1 MKPVVSRLVRM
12 AALAAAGM
20 LVVALPAAGVL
31 TAAAPAFA
39 QRPLASI
46 DAQRGVDANPYTS
59 DEDVRV
65 GGELFASRCSV
76 CHGADGRGD
85 RGPDLTREVYRHG
98 NSDRAIFMNILSGIP
113 NTGMPSVRL
122 SDQEM
127 WQIVAFVRSLRA
139 PAEMADTG
147 DPDAGRELYVR
158 HDCGRCHFVGGEG
171 GRLGPELSTIGWSR
185 SPVHLRASI
194 VDPGGD
200 IEEDFR
206 QVRVVGAD
214 GRPTVGVLLNED
226 SYSIQLLD
234 MAGRLRSFMKSDL
247 QEVESPEV
255 SLMPSF
261 AGRLDDTELDD
272 LVAYLS
278 SLRQR

>member
-1 MKPVVSRLVRM
+1 MRMLSRPAVLF
-12 AALAAAGM
+12 ALLAAVL
-20 LVVALPAAGVL
+20 LV
-31 TAAAPAFA
+31 TAAPAAA

-158 HDCGRCHFVGGEG
+158 HDCARCHFVGGEG

-247 QEVESPEV
+247 QEVESPDV

>member
-1 MKPVVSRLVRM
+1 MLSPSGFLRIVSLT
-12 AALAAAGM
+12 AAGL
-20 LVVALPAAGVL
+20 LV
-31 TAAAPAFA
+31 AAAPAAA
-39 QRPLASI
+39 QRPLASL

-59 DEDVRV
+59 EEDVAV
-65 GGELFASRCSV
+65 GEELFASRCV
-76 CHGADGRGD
+76 NCHGADGRGD
-85 RGPDLTREVYRHG
+85 RGPDLTREVFRHG

-122 SDQEM
+122 SDKEM
-127 WQIVAFVRSLRA
+127 WQIVAYVRSLRA
-139 PAEMADTG
+139 PAEMAETG
-147 DPDAGRELYVR
+147 DPDAGRELYAR
-158 HDCGRCHFVGGEG
+158 HDCGRCHFVNGDG

-200 IEEDFR
+200 IEDDFR
-206 QVRVVGAD
+206 QVRVAGA
-214 GRPTVGVLLNED
+214 GGAPAVGVLLNED

-234 MAGRLRSFMKSDL
+234 MAGRLRSFMKSD
-247 QEVESPEV
+247 VEEIERPQA

-261 AGRLDDTELDD
+261 AGRLDDPELDD

-278 SLRQR
+278 SLRRR

>member
-1 MKPVVSRLVRM
+1 MV
-12 AALAAAGM
+12 ALA
-20 LVVALPAAGVL
+20 AAGVL
-31 TAAAPAFA
+31 TAALPAAA

-46 DAQRGVDANPYTS
+46 DAQTGVDANPYTS
-59 DEDVRV
+59 DEDVAV
-65 GGELFASRCSV
+65 GEELYASRCSV
-76 CHGADGRGD
+76 CHGPEGRGD
-85 RGPDLTREVYRHG
+85 RGPDLTRQVYRHG

-122 SDQEM
+122 SDKEM
-127 WQIVAFVRSLRA
+127 WQIVAYVRSLRA
-139 PAEMADTG
+139 PAEMAETG
-147 DPDAGRELYVR
+147 DADAGRALYAR
-158 HDCGRCHFVGGEG
+158 HDCGRCHFVDGEG

-185 SPVHLRASI
+185 SPVHLLASI

-200 IEEDFR
+200 IEDDYR

-214 GRPTVGVLLNED
+214 GSPTVGVLLNED

-234 MAGRLRSFMKSDL
+234 MAGRLRSFMKSDIDEIERP
-247 QEVESPEV
+247 QV

-261 AGRLDDTELDD
+261 AGRLDDPELDA

-278 SLRQR
+278 SLRRR

>member
-1 MKPVVSRLVRM
+1 MMPVVFRSVRV
-12 AALAAAGM
+12 AALAAAG
-20 LVVALPAAGVL
+20 VL
-31 TAAAPAFA
+31 AAALPAFA

-46 DAQRGVDANPYTS
+46 DAQRGVDANPYTAE
-59 DEDVRV
+59 EDVAA
-65 GGELFASRCSV
+65 GGELFASRCSI

-85 RGPDLTREVYRHG
+85 RGPDLTRRVYRHG

-122 SDQEM
+122 SDKEM
-127 WQIVAFVRSLRA
+127 WQIVAYVRSLRA
-139 PAEMADTG
+139 PAEMAETG
-147 DPDAGRELYVR
+147 DPGAGRALYVR
-158 HDCGRCHFVGGEG
+158 HDCGRCHFVNGEG

-194 VDPGGD
+194 VDPGSD
-200 IEEDFR
+200 IEDDYR
-206 QVRVVGAD
+206 QVRVVGYGGA
-214 GRPTVGVLLNED
+214 PAVGVLLNED

-234 MAGRLRSFMKSDL
+234 MAGRLRSFMKSDVD
-247 QEVESPEV
+247 EIESPQV

>member
-1 MKPVVSRLVRM
+1 MRMLTRPAAVFALLV
-12 AALAAAGM
+12 AALLAFAP
-20 LVVALPAAGVL
+20 PAA
-31 TAAAPAFA
+31 A

-59 DEDVRV
+59 DEDVEV

-139 PAEMADTG
+139 PAEMAETG
-147 DPDAGRELYVR
+147 DADAGRELYVR
-158 HDCGRCHFVGGEG
+158 HDCGRCHFVSGEG

-226 SYSIQLLD
+226 SYSVQLLD

-247 QEVESPEV
+247 EELESPEV

>member
-1 MKPVVSRLVRM
+1 
-12 AALAAAGM
+12 M
-20 LVVALPAAGVL
+20 LSLSGLFRIVAFVAAGVL
-31 TAAAPAFA
+31 LAAAPTAA

-46 DAQRGVDANPYTS
+46 DAQRGVDTNPYTS
-59 DEDVRV
+59 EADVAV
-65 GGELFASRCSV
+65 GAELFASRCV
-76 CHGADGRGD
+76 NCHGADGRGD
-85 RGPDLTREVYRHG
+85 RGPDLTREVFRHG

-122 SDQEM
+122 SDKEM

-139 PAEMADTG
+139 PAEMAETG
-147 DPDAGRELYVR
+147 DPDAGRELYAR
-158 HDCGRCHFVGGEG
+158 HDCGRCHFVNGEG

-200 IEEDFR
+200 IEDDFR
-206 QVRVVGAD
+206 QVRVAGA
-214 GRPTVGVLLNED
+214 GGAPAVGVLLNED

-234 MAGRLRSFMKSDL
+234 MAGRLRSFMKSD
-247 QEVESPEV
+247 VEEIERPQA

-261 AGRLDDTELDD
+261 AGRLDDPELDD

-278 SLRQR
+278 SLRRR

>member
-1 MKPVVSRLVRM
+1 MLSPSGFLRIVSLT
-12 AALAAAGM
+12 AAGL
-20 LVVALPAAGVL
+20 LV
-31 TAAAPAFA
+31 AAAPAAA
-39 QRPLASI
+39 QRPLASL

-59 DEDVRV
+59 EEDVAV
-65 GGELFASRCSV
+65 GEELFASRCV
-76 CHGADGRGD
+76 NCHGADGRGD
-85 RGPDLTREVYRHG
+85 RGPDLTREVFRHG

-122 SDQEM
+122 SDKEM

-139 PAEMADTG
+139 PAEMAETG
-147 DPDAGRELYVR
+147 DPDAGRELYAR
-158 HDCGRCHFVGGEG
+158 HDCGRCHFVNGEG

-200 IEEDFR
+200 IENDYR
-206 QVRVVGAD
+206 QVRVAGAA
-214 GRPTVGVLLNED
+214 GAPTVGVLLNED

-234 MAGRLRSFMKSDL
+234 MAGRLRSFMKSD
-247 QEVESPEV
+247 VEEIERPQA

-261 AGRLDDTELDD
+261 AGRLDDPELDD

-278 SLRQR
+278 SLRRR

>member
-1 MKPVVSRLVRM
+1 MTSLSGFLRI
-12 AALAAAGM
+12 
-20 LVVALPAAGVL
+20 VALTVAGVL
-31 TAAAPAFA
+31 LAVAPAAA
-39 QRPLASI
+39 QRPLASL

-59 DEDVRV
+59 EEDVAV
-65 GGELFASRCSV
+65 GGELFASRCV
-76 CHGADGRGD
+76 TCHGADGRGD
-85 RGPDLTREVYRHG
+85 RGPDLTREVFRHG

-122 SDQEM
+122 SDKEM

-139 PAEMADTG
+139 PAEMAETG
-147 DPDAGRELYVR
+147 DPDAGRELYAR
-158 HDCGRCHFVGGEG
+158 HDCGRCHFVNGEG

-185 SPVHLRASI
+185 PPVHLRASL

-200 IEEDFR
+200 IEDDYR
-206 QVRVVGAD
+206 QVRVAGA
-214 GRPTVGVLLNED
+214 GGAPTVGVLLNED
-226 SYSIQLLD
+226 AYSIQLLD
-234 MAGRLRSFMKSDL
+234 IAGRLRSFMKSD
-247 QEVESPEV
+247 VEELERPQV

-278 SLRQR
+278 SLRRR

>member
-1 MKPVVSRLVRM
+1 MHMLTRLAV
-12 AALAAAGM
+12 LF
-20 LVVALPAAGVL
+20 ALPAAVL
-31 TAAAPAFA
+31 LVTAAPAAA

-46 DAQRGVDANPYTS
+46 DAQTGVDANPYTS
-59 DEDVRV
+59 EEDVEV

-122 SDQEM
+122 SDKEM

-139 PAEMADTG
+139 PAEMAETG
-147 DPDAGRELYVR
+147 DPDAGRELYAR
-158 HDCGRCHFVGGEG
+158 HDCGRCHFVNGEG

-185 SPVHLRASI
+185 PPVHLRASI

-200 IEEDFR
+200 IEDDYR
-206 QVRVVGAD
+206 QVRVVGA
-214 GRPTVGVLLNED
+214 GGSPTAGVLLNED

-234 MAGRLRSFMKSDL
+234 MAGRLRSFMKSDIDDI
-247 QEVESPEV
+247 ERPEV

-261 AGRLDDTELDD
+261 AGRLDDPELDD

-278 SLRQR
+278 SLRRR

>member
-1 MKPVVSRLVRM
+1 MRMLPRLAV
-12 AALAAAGM
+12 M
-20 LVVALPAAGVL
+20 LTLIV
-31 TAAAPAFA
+31 AAPALAPPAAA

-59 DEDVRV
+59 DEDVAA
-65 GGELFASRCSV
+65 GAELFASRCSS

-85 RGPDLTREVYRHG
+85 RGPDLTREVFRHG
-98 NSDRAIFMNILSGIP
+98 NSDRAIFMNILTGIP

-139 PAEMADTG
+139 PAEMAETG
-147 DPDAGRELYVR
+147 DPDAGRALYAR
-158 HDCGRCHFVGGEG
+158 HDCGRCHFVSGAG
-171 GRLGPELSTIGWSR
+171 GRLGPELSTIGWTR

-194 VDPGGD
+194 VDPGAD
-200 IEEDFR
+200 IEADYR
-206 QVRVVGAD
+206 QVRVVGA
-214 GRPTVGVLLNED
+214 GGGPTVGVLLNED
-226 SYSIQLLD
+226 AYSIQLLD
-234 MAGRLRSFMKSDL
+234 MAGRLRSFMKSD
-247 QEVESPEV
+247 VEEIERPLV

-261 AGRLDDTELDD
+261 AGRLDDPELDD

-278 SLRQR
+278 SLRRR

>member
-1 MKPVVSRLVRM
+1 MHMLTRLAV
-12 AALAAAGM
+12 LF
-20 LVVALPAAGVL
+20 ALPAAVL
-31 TAAAPAFA
+31 LVTAAPAAA

-46 DAQRGVDANPYTS
+46 DAQTGVDANPYTS
-59 DEDVRV
+59 EEDVEV

-122 SDQEM
+122 SDKEM

-139 PAEMADTG
+139 PAEMAETG
-147 DPDAGRELYVR
+147 DPDAGRELYAR
-158 HDCGRCHFVGGEG
+158 HDCGRCHFVNGEG

-185 SPVHLRASI
+185 PPVHLRASI

-200 IEEDFR
+200 IEDDYR
-206 QVRVVGAD
+206 QVRVVGA
-214 GRPTVGVLLNED
+214 GGSPTAGVLLNED

-234 MAGRLRSFMKSDL
+234 MAGRLRSFMKSDVDDI
-247 QEVESPEV
+247 ERPEV

-261 AGRLDDTELDD
+261 AGRLDDPELDD

-278 SLRQR
+278 SLRRR

>member
-1 MKPVVSRLVRM
+1 MHMLTRL
-12 AALAAAGM
+12 AALF
-20 LVVALPAAGVL
+20 ALPAAVL
-31 TAAAPAFA
+31 LVTAAPAAA

-46 DAQRGVDANPYTS
+46 DAQTGVDANPYTS
-59 DEDVRV
+59 EEDVEV

-76 CHGADGRGD
+76 CHGPDGRGD

-122 SDQEM
+122 SDKEM

-139 PAEMADTG
+139 PAEMAETG
-147 DPDAGRELYVR
+147 DPAAGRELYAR
-158 HDCGRCHFVGGEG
+158 HDCGRCHFVNGEG

-185 SPVHLRASI
+185 PPVHLRASI

-200 IEEDFR
+200 IEEDYR
-206 QVRVVGAD
+206 QVRVVGA
-214 GRPTVGVLLNED
+214 GGAPTAGVLLNED

-234 MAGRLRSFMKSDL
+234 MAGRLRSFMKSDID
-247 QEVESPEV
+247 EIERPEV

-261 AGRLDDTELDD
+261 AGRLDDPELDD

-278 SLRQR
+278 SLRRR